1 MLLVTGGVMA
11 YFARREP
18 FDSMHQK
25 RLFVL
30 HHENVS
36 ACLVLSKTE
45 SLYFLFLVSCKHT
58 KRSCIWLLQME
69 HLAWRALLWISQA
82 SLEWRGSML
91 LLL

>member
-1 MLLVTGGVMA
+1 MGAYNFPLAIPFSHRFGRKALARSVVLMVLVTGGVMA

-36 ACLVLSKTE
+36 V
-45 SLYFLFLVSCKHT
+45 
-58 KRSCIWLLQME
+58 
-69 HLAWRALLWISQA
+69 
-82 SLEWRGSML
+82 
-91 LLL
+91 

>member
-1 MLLVTGGVMA
+1 MVLVTGGVMA

-36 ACLVLSKTE
+36 V
-45 SLYFLFLVSCKHT
+45 
-58 KRSCIWLLQME
+58 
-69 HLAWRALLWISQA
+69 
-82 SLEWRGSML
+82 
-91 LLL
+91 